1 MKIDVCICT
10 FRRPSVVQTLE
21 SIERAVLPNEVDLEI
36 LVVDNDEKPSARER
50 TTTAAENMSVPVRY
64 LHVPGANISIA
75 RNACLENTQAE
86 WLAFLDDDETVEVNW
101 LLELLKRQ
109 KETGADAVFG
119 HSVADYEPD
128 APEWIQAGDFHSQFA
143 QVRGGVVETGHTCNA
158 LVRWTNTPWQGER
171 FDLERGRSGGEDTAF
186 FFRLRDHGAHFA
198 IADRAL
204 VHEPVSEERMKLA
217 WLTKRRFRIG
227 QSYAAS
233 AVSLSQR
240 VVLFGSAFFKS
251 AYCFIC
257 AVLTSFTHRGPY
269 WLLRG
274 IMHAGVCA
282 GCLGVRQQQLYG
294 AQK

>member
-21 SIERAVLPNEVDLEI
+21 SIERAVLPNEVDLEV

-50 TTTAAENMSVPVRY
+50 TTTAAENMSIPVRY
-64 LHVPGANISIA
+64 LHVSGANISIA

-217 WLTKRRFRIG
+217 WLTKRRFRVG

-274 IMHAGVCA
+274 I
-282 GCLGVRQQQLYG
+282 
-294 AQK
+294 